1 MGQKPS
7 FRSLTRVLAAALVAA
22 TCLGL
27 VSLARTPSLGE
38 GASASPPAVPQV
50 VLTASYNCIVTR
62 YVVYGSEDFTTSLT
76 SAISISGTGIVMAPA
91 PGAAPGIGP
100 GFGGIPGRYVPP
112 PVFQGGLGLGAS
124 TGFPGGTIED
134 CHRFADALASVA
146 RALGCVASPPR
157 EIPASAFPSVL
168 MSLVCEGQAADA
180 VHAIGDLSRA
190 VVLEQL
196 DPNP

>member
-76 SAISISGTGIVMAPA
+76 SAISISGTGIVTTPGPVGRSF
-91 PGAAPGIGP
+91 PGAGIGP
-100 GFGGIPGRYVPP
+100 GF
-112 PVFQGGLGLGAS
+112 
-124 TGFPGGTIED
+124 
-134 CHRFADALASVA
+134 
-146 RALGCVASPPR
+146 
-157 EIPASAFPSVL
+157 
-168 MSLVCEGQAADA
+168 
-180 VHAIGDLSRA
+180 
-190 VVLEQL
+190 
-196 DPNP
+196 